1 MKVLFA
7 FMKMIPALNLQFEGL
22 AMKYKI
28 RKEPFVAVRSC
39 NQYPNLGENLLHGQ
53 FTKKMGTKKGY

>member
-1 MKVLFA
+1 
-7 FMKMIPALNLQFEGL
+7 MKMIPALNLQFEGL
-22 AMKYKI
+22 AMKFKI
-28 RKEPFVAVRSC
+28 RKEPFVAVKSC